1 MQWLQPS
8 LNKSNHALFTM
19 KYSYAK
25 AAGTLVF
32 IGAVQFLLGLI
43 IAEALYPGYSISENH
58 ISDLGVGPS
67 AAIFNSSVF
76 SLGVMI
82 VIGAYFFW
90 REFDSKLFFIFLV
103 LAGFG
108 AMGVGFFTED
118 AGTIHAVVSLITFLF
133 GGLSPSHVQAAKIA
147 TFLLRG
153 SIRYYDTRGTHPF
166 HFRHLSRFREGRH
179 GAHGCIP
186 RSAVG
191 SGFQWLSNWL
201 I

>member
-1 MQWLQPS
+1 MLRANAVVTAS
-8 LNKSNHALFTM
+8 LEKSNHALFTM

-43 IAEALYPGYSISENH
+43 IAEALYPGYSISENY

-76 SLGVMI
+76 LLGVMI

-108 AMGVGFFTED
+108 AMGGR
-118 AGTIHAVVSLITFLF
+118 I
-133 GGLSPSHVQAAKIA
+133 
-147 TFLLRG
+147 
-153 SIRYYDTRGTHPF
+153 F
-166 HFRHLSRFREGRH
+166 H
-179 GAHGCIP
+179 
-186 RSAVG
+186 
-191 SGFQWLSNWL
+191 
-201 I
+201 